1 MPSIGCRPSA
11 PTALPPARRELVDA
25 AREDGGVAAAGGRR
39 RDALLEAKQGGSR
52 RGVFLWRAA
61 AGGAAA
67 VLARAAA
74 REPAPCRR
82 GRRVLVLRQDG
93 VGQEARRPAG
103 ERPSSGG
110 EPGDRR
116 EDDGVGVAAHEVG
129 RVLFQPLAAARL
141 VAVALG
147 RRVHLLL
154 GRRSS
159 RGGRGVER
167 HLERLAGWRSGG
179 RVSSVP
185 LLVRRREAEAL
196 LDGVLRLLDV
206 GVGRGAEGLA
216 RLAQVVEQQRARVHR
231 GARL

>member
-39 RDALLEAKQGGSR
+39 RDALLEAKQGGAR